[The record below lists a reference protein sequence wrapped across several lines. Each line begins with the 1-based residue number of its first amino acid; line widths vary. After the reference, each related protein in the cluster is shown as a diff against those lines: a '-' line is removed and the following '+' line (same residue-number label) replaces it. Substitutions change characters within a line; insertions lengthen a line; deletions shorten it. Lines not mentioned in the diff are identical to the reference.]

1 MTINHDALDL
11 TVCPLPWPHHQQD
24 MGPLCKGK
32 PLSRHGTSL
41 YRGFPPYPLTGHL
54 FKLVHFRTPPVL
66 MIIVYLKVHLDLCV
80 FIGWKIVFQ
89 TSVQIAD
96 CCRRTRMEFQFFGQW
111 WTMEARH
118 FILSTLLNF
127 LWNKI
132 QQLCN
137 KCTIDVLN
145 SDSVVAS
152 SRNIMTKLNINKN
165 AFQ

>member
-1 MTINHDALDL
+1 
-11 TVCPLPWPHHQQD
+11 
-24 MGPLCKGK
+24 
-32 PLSRHGTSL
+32 
-41 YRGFPPYPLTGHL
+41 
-54 FKLVHFRTPPVL
+54 

-145 SDSVVAS
+145 SDSIVAS
-152 SRNIMTKLNINKN
+152 SRNSMTKQECIPVGCVPPAAVAGRN
-165 AFQ
+165 